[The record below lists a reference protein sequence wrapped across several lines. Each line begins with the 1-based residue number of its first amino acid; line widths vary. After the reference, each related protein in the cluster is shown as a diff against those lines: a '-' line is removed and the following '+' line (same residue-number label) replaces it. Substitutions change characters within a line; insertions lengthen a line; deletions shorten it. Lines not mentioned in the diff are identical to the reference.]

1 MSLSVLQFSIY
12 GFFCLF
18 FWLLPNHWS
27 KRKKQQVDTLSKL
40 KETVFIRTFLPDKCK
55 RFIDI
60 RMINIWSSASTGIL
74 KSTETYK
81 LRIYVISMNIYRL
94 WGLAV
99 IHSLFSRLK
108 YKYITDIG
116 WLPINLCTHF
126 LLLRR
131 LWGLQDF
138 FLMCYHQANMLQ
150 TEICWQAVEADEIYE
165 RKCVVI
171 FQQNLIYSSHSQGP
185 SCCKVQAWYLPNS
198 STI

>member
-1 MSLSVLQFSIY
+1 M
-12 GFFCLF
+12 
-18 FWLLPNHWS
+18 
-27 KRKKQQVDTLSKL
+27 DTLSKL
-40 KETVFIRTFLPDKCK
+40 KETVFIRTFIPVKCK

-116 WLPINLCTHF
+116 WLPINFCTHF

-131 LWGLQDF
+131 LWELQDF
-138 FLMCYHQANMLQ
+138 FLMCYHQANMVQ

-171 FQQNLIYSSHSQGP
+171 FQQNLIYSSHFRVLHTVKCRPGICLIVAQYNQHF
-185 SCCKVQAWYLPNS
+185 VYNR
-198 STI
+198 

>member
-1 MSLSVLQFSIY
+1 MNGHKSSVHYTLMSLSVLQFSICV
-12 GFFCLF
+12 FFYLF

-99 IHSLFSRLK
+99 IHSQILDGFPSTFVLISYSSGDFGDYKTLFLCAAIKLTCFRLK
-108 YKYITDIG
+108 FVDK
-116 WLPINLCTHF
+116 
-126 LLLRR
+126 
-131 LWGLQDF
+131 Q
-138 FLMCYHQANMLQ
+138 
-150 TEICWQAVEADEIYE
+150 
-165 RKCVVI
+165 
-171 FQQNLIYSSHSQGP
+171 
-185 SCCKVQAWYLPNS
+185 
-198 STI
+198 